1 MALINCPECG
11 GQVSDEA
18 LACPHCGKQ
27 ISGIINLQQ
36 SAPINSQQPLPMKSG
51 QNTNTT
57 TPVKR
62 PVSILVLA
70 IIALILGIMFST
82 GTVNTDNSTNT
93 GVGLVIEGA
102 FVSAVGMMAK
112 AQIPA
117 AIAAALAIISYAMR
131 NRIVAI
137 LGIVVAAAALL
148 AVLYFGFSYSSIG
161 LLFVMPLYLPAPILA
176 IIANAIATKS
186 FGSQTPQS
194 QN

>member
-1 MALINCPECG
+1 M
-11 GQVSDEA
+11 SDEA

-57 TPVKR
+57 TPAKR

>member
-27 ISGIINLQQ
+27 ISGIINPQQ